1 MLAAGH
7 LLAQSMTP
15 AWLDLNC
22 PNSRY
27 SLARRSRYPGEA
39 GWYLGADRRRLVAGQ
54 GAEVCGQVAGG
65 RFSVP
70 GDWVGARGHDADG
83 GLEAHLRDGAGVVL
97 GGGEEEFAAYVGE
110 REGGL
115 YGRVGA
121 RSQAFIMVTSWMVGA
136 GEGGIPRPLR
146 RCWTPPKPPAG
157 PAARWTGP
165 LPFSDSRHDPETAL
179 PPLSGSPAS
188 LQ

>member
-1 MLAAGH
+1 
-7 LLAQSMTP
+7 
-15 AWLDLNC
+15 
-22 PNSRY
+22 
-27 SLARRSRYPGEA
+27 
-39 GWYLGADRRRLVAGQ
+39 
-54 GAEVCGQVAGG
+54 
-65 RFSVP
+65 VP
-70 GDWVGARGHDADG
+70 GDWVGARGHDAGG
-83 GLEAHLRDGAGVVL
+83 GLEAHLRDGAGIVL

-121 RSQAFIMVTSWMVGA
+121 RSQAFIMVISWMVGG

-165 LPFSDSRHDPETAL
+165 LPFSDSRHDTETAL